1 MRHHHALLAIM
12 AAILATPAL
21 ALASGDAGFE
31 FKIHGLYIIDF
42 FIFVGII
49 VYFGR
54 KPIAAMLDQRHK
66 SVAEEIQRAQ
76 VMAEEAEAR
85 FNEYRF
91 RLDRLEGE
99 LTAVLDEVRKGT
111 KVEVAR
117 ILGDAQHTADRIA
130 GEEHARLQ
138 QEAKKIRENLAR
150 HAAETALEMAE
161 GHVRARLEKDGKQ
174 EQMVERIVAELEAR
188 GPEEVQA

>member
-1 MRHHHALLAIM
+1 MRIHLIRLLTG
-12 AAILATPAL
+12 AAILTTPAL

-31 FKIHGLYIIDF
+31 FTIHGFYIIDF
-42 FIFVGII
+42 FIFAGII

-66 SVAEEIQRAQ
+66 NVAEEIQRAQ
-76 VMAEEAEAR
+76 VMADEAEAR

-111 KVEVAR
+111 KIEVAR
-117 ILGDAQHTADRIA
+117 ILADAQTTADRIA
-130 GEEHARLQ
+130 GDEQARLQ
-138 QEAKKIRENLAR
+138 QEAKKIRDGLAR
-150 HAAETALEMAE
+150 HAAEMALDLAE
-161 GHVRARLEKDGKQ
+161 AQVRTRLAKGDKHD
-174 EQMVERIVAELEAR
+174 QMVERIVAELEAR
-188 GPEEVQA
+188 GPQEVQA